1 MCIVRFYKNENI
13 KSTFTE
19 EPEVRQWSRIRVRL
33 DIAKTMVPRSQPV
46 GGFVFY
52 LFYYFFFLLM
62 VTSAS
67 EIFLLNTF
75 YKERR
80 KKLSSDGD

>member
-1 MCIVRFYKNENI
+1 MCIVRFYKKDNI

-19 EPEVRQWSRIRVRL
+19 EPDVRQWSRIRVRL
-33 DIAKTMVPRSQPV
+33 DIAKFTVPRSHPV
-46 GGFVFY
+46 CGF
-52 LFYYFFFLLM
+52 LFIYIIIKKIVLM

-75 YKERR
+75 
-80 KKLSSDGD
+80 

>member
-1 MCIVRFYKNENI
+1 MCIVRFYKKENI

-46 GGFVFY
+46 GGFL
-52 LFYYFFFLLM
+52 LFYFIINFFINGYIG
-62 VTSAS
+62 VGN
-67 EIFLLNTF
+67 IFT
-75 YKERR
+75 
-80 KKLSSDGD
+80 

>member
-1 MCIVRFYKNENI
+1 MCIVRFYKKENI

-46 GGFVFY
+46 GGF
-52 LFYYFFFLLM
+52 LFIYFIINFFINGYIG
-62 VTSAS
+62 VGN
-67 EIFLLNTF
+67 IFT
-75 YKERR
+75 
-80 KKLSSDGD
+80 